1 MNFDSHARK
10 CAQVL
15 KTIDKLTKIRLS
27 WVEE

>member
-15 KTIDKLTKIRLS
+15 KTVDKLTEIHLS
-27 WVEE
+27 WVE